1 MQGYV
6 LTRYGDAR
14 AMELREVPEPTAG
27 DGEEFFERLRHRG
40 EDPQSPRR

>member
-14 AMELREVPEPTAG
+14 AMELREVPKPTAS
-27 DGEEFFERLRHRG
+27 DGEVLVRVRAAGLNPV
-40 EDPQSPRR
+40 DY